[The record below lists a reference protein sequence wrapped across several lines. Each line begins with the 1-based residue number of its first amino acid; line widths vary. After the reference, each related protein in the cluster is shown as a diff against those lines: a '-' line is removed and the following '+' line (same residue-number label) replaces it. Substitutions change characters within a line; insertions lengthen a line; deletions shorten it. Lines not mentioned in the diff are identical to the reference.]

1 MKLVGN
7 YCKVVCSDNSQVN
20 CHSRLSQRLAQ
31 GLVGPWLIGPSSRV
45 LKRRAG
51 ETQRGG
57 WGGLS
62 VVQGVLGSWGWH
74 GPETGGSLEKKT
86 MLETPA
92 SPCSPHVL
100 LLQRRKRVFG
110 PCRVCQR
117 SCRPFSIPHGTAQA
131 RASVGPL
138 AGPDMTC
145 TIWAEEATRLAAGEA
160 AGGFWCVGPWLHGI
174 AGSLA
179 REVITRYGQFI

>member
-1 MKLVGN
+1 M
-7 YCKVVCSDNSQVN
+7 VN

-31 GLVGPWLIGPSSRV
+31 VLVGPCLIGPSSRV

-74 GPETGGSLEKKT
+74 GPETGGGAWRKKRCWR
-86 MLETPA
+86 LRRRP
-92 SPCSPHVL
+92 VL
-100 LLQRRKRVFG
+100 HTFSFFREESGRQ
-110 PCRVCQR
+110 
-117 SCRPFSIPHGTAQA
+117 FSIPHGTAQA
-131 RASVGPL
+131 RSSVGPL

-160 AGGFWCVGPWLHGI
+160 AGGLLVCW
-174 AGSLA
+174 SLVTWHC
-179 REVITRYGQFI
+179 RVSG